1 MLQNGS
7 EIDHCVYYGMAVTHW
22 ARYSK
27 HIVGSYLLDECRRR
41 EGHFFGNTIYTQTKR
56 NANLVESD
64 RVQTG

>member
-1 MLQNGS
+1 MLQNLRK
-7 EIDHCVYYGMAVTHW
+7 IAHCVHYGMAVTHW
-22 ARYSK
+22 GTIFPTHSTYLTS
-27 HIVGSYLLDECRRR
+27 VGV